1 MTMMMKSKIT
11 LPMLALLMVATP
23 AMAAH
28 HEAASEAHEATQPL
42 VVGVPS
48 TSPSP
53 SLEAVIAGDHRS
65 DKNKARDGSRHP
77 LETLNFF
84 GLKPNMTVVEIWP
97 GGGWYMDIVA
107 PVVATEG
114 AYYAVGFDRSSQSD
128 YIKKAT
134 KAMVEKVEAN
144 QALFGRVVIT
154 ELSNTKLDIAPP
166 GSADMVLTFR
176 NVHNWVDG
184 TGHEAKVFAA
194 MFKALKPGGILGL
207 VEHRLAADTDQDATA
222 SSGYVRQD
230 FVIKLA
236 EEAGFQLV
244 DSAEINA
251 NSNDTKDHP
260 GGVWTLPPSLA
271 KGDEN
276 KDKYLAIGESDRMTL
291 KFVKPRVGGMASIV
305 E

>member
-1 MTMMMKSKIT
+1 MMKSKIT
-11 LPMLALLMVATP
+11 LPMLALLLAATP
-23 AMAAH
+23 AMAGH
-28 HEAASEAHEATQPL
+28 HEAGEATQPL

-48 TSPSP
+48 TSPSL
-53 SLEAVIAGDHRS
+53 SLEAAIAGDHRS
-65 DKNKARDGSRHP
+65 DKNKARDVSRHP

-84 GLKPNMTVVEIWP
+84 GLKADMTVVEIWP

-107 PVVATEG
+107 PVVAAEG
-114 AYYAVGFDRSSQSD
+114 AYYAAGYDRSSNSD
-128 YIKKAT
+128 YVKKAT
-134 KAMVEKVEAN
+134 QAMIDKVEAN
-144 QALFGRVVIT
+144 QALFGRVTIT
-154 ELSNTKLDIAPP
+154 ELSNTKLDIAPE

-184 TGHEAKVFAA
+184 TGHEANVFAA

-207 VEHRLAADTDQDATA
+207 VEHRLGADTEQDAKA

-244 DSAEINA
+244 DSSEINA
-251 NSNDTKDHP
+251 NPKDTADHP
-260 GGVWTLPPSLA
+260 GGVWTLPPSSR
-271 KGDEN
+271 GDDEN
-276 KDKYLAIGESDRMTL
+276 RAKYLAIGESDRMTL
-291 KFVKPRVGGMASIV
+291 KFVKPHVRGLASLS